1 MNGQNDLRSG
11 ILWKQILI
19 FALPLAATSMLQQLF
34 NAADLA
40 IVGQFSGSQ
49 ALAAVGATGSIVNL
63 IVTFFSCT
71 SVGSNVLISRFI
83 GARDDRNAQKSVH
96 STLILAVILG
106 IIMTVVGQFAAQP
119 LLKMISTPA
128 DVLDQALLY
137 IRIYIGGCLF
147 ISLYNFQSAIM
158 RANGDTKRPLYC
170 LIFSG
175 GLNVVLNLLF
185 VVVFHMSVVGVALA
199 TVISNAVGAFL
210 LFILLRR
217 ETSIVHVDIKQLKP
231 DGKLIKQILRFGI
244 PAAIQ
249 GMMFTAAN
257 VIVQSAINSFG
268 AEGIGGST
276 ISLNAEFLAYYLMNS
291 FGQAC
296 VTFNGQNYG
305 AGNLKRCREAT
316 CWCLILGGLSG
327 ELFSILLY
335 IFRYEF
341 ATFHTIDPMII
352 YFGVLRMEILMFFE
366 IFNAIGEIMSGALRG
381 LGYAVVPTV
390 LSVLF
395 VCGVRVFWVLQVFPA
410 APTYERLVWVYPISW
425 IGIAVSTF
433 IAYVI
438 INKKYLKSL

>member
-1 MNGQNDLRSG
+1 MSKQNDLRTG
-11 ILWKQILI
+11 VLWKQILM

-40 IVGQFSGSQ
+40 IVGQFSGSH
-49 ALAAVGATGSIVNL
+49 ALAAVGSTGSIVSL

-71 SVGSNVLISRFI
+71 SIGSNVLISRFI
-83 GARDDRNAQKSVH
+83 GSRDEVNARKAVH
-96 STLILAVILG
+96 STLILAVIIGL
-106 IIMTVVGQFAAQP
+106 IITVVGQFLALP

-185 VVVFHMSVVGVALA
+185 VVFLHMSVVGVALA
-199 TVISNAVGAFL
+199 TMIANAVGALL

-217 ETSIVHVDIKQLKP
+217 ENSIVHVEWNQLKP

-257 VIVQSAINSFG
+257 VIVQSGINSFG
-268 AEGIGGST
+268 AEGIGGAT

-316 CWCLILGGLSG
+316 RWCLILGGISG
-327 ELFSILLY
+327 QLFAILLY
-335 IFRYEF
+335 LFRYPF
-341 ATFHTIDPMII
+341 AAFHSMDPMII
-352 YFGVLRMEILMFFE
+352 YYGVLRMEIVMFFE

-381 LGYAVVPTV
+381 LGYAIVPTV

-395 VCGVRVFWVLQVFPA
+395 VCGVRVFWVLRVFPA
-410 APTYERLVWVYPISW
+410 FPTYERLVWVYPISW
-425 IGIAVSTF
+425 MGIAISTF
-433 IAYVI
+433 IAYII
-438 INKKYLKSL
+438 INKKYMKDI